1 MAEANFLAKQ
11 IGGLMKEG
19 KREEAET
26 IKAQTAM
33 LKTKNKKL
41 SEELSQ
47 IENQLK
53 QALYNIPNI
62 PHPSVPLGDTDKDNE
77 EIERIGELPQLAQGS
92 KAHWDLIKEHDIV
105 DFDLGIKI
113 TGAGFPVYKGK
124 GARLQR
130 ALVNFFLDEAIATD
144 IKKYNL
150 QLW

>member
-1 MAEANFLAKQ
+1 MLQVQNIVQNKKAYAEALGKRNIKDAIQILEEVIDLDQKRKSTQHTLDSNLAEANFLAKQ

-92 KAHWDLIKEHDIV
+92 KA
-105 DFDLGIKI
+105 LG
-113 TGAGFPVYKGK
+113 
-124 GARLQR
+124 LDQR
-130 ALVNFFLDEAIATD
+130 T
-144 IKKYNL
+144 
-150 QLW
+150 